1 MSHAIKLIVDGYV
14 RLNDHQALRDVLG
27 HRQQIGKRLK
37 ETPESSVDLSGSIKQ
52 NEEEIAVIEAGLEAL
67 RNWAPN

>member
-37 ETPESSVDLSGSIKQ
+37 ETPRSWVDLSGSIEQ
-52 NEEEIAVIEAGLEAL
+52 NDEEIAVIEAGLETL
-67 RNWAPN
+67 RSAGPN

>member
-27 HRQQIGKRLK
+27 HRQQIGKRLR
-37 ETPESSVDLSGSIKQ
+37 ETPRSWVDLSTSIQ
-52 NEEEIAVIEAGLEAL
+52 QIDEEIAVIEAGLETL
-67 RNWAPN
+67 RNSAPH